1 MHDAPMTIRVLR
13 RTLSMLAS
21 TLLVAITLAG
31 LARADVPVRDKPD
44 DDGGCL
50 AGGLPWA
57 LPVVGVG
64 LVLTIRHRSR
74 NREQGPP

>member
-1 MHDAPMTIRVLR
+1 MTTRVLR
-13 RTLSMLAS
+13 RILGTLAS
-21 TLLVAITLAG
+21 TLFVTVTLAS

-64 LVLTIRHRSR
+64 LVITIRHRSR
-74 NREQGPP
+74 QRDRGPS

>member
-1 MHDAPMTIRVLR
+1 MHDAPMTTRVLR
-13 RTLSMLAS
+13 RYLVSVAS
-21 TLLVAITLAG
+21 IFLVTVTLAG
-31 LARADVPVRDKPD
+31 LAHADVPVRDKPD

-57 LPVVGVG
+57 LPMVGVG
-64 LVLTIRHRSR
+64 LALTIRHRSR